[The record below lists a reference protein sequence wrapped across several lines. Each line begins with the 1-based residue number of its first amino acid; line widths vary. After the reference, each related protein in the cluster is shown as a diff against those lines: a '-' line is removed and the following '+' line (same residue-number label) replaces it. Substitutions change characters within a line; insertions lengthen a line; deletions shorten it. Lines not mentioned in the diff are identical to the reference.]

1 MPQPSESFTSLAGVP
16 VHYDRPPVSG
26 YGTRG
31 VAKRF
36 YSEAGFT
43 ALLERCFEELWQ
55 VCPLGRAEVITS
67 AGAYVK
73 KSGQHGV
80 GRAFDLD
87 GIFWSGK
94 AFVTLNDGFNAGD
107 RKFYYGVEC
116 ILRRHF
122 GQVLNFD
129 YNADHRD
136 HFHVDAA
143 QPVGLRKGS
152 TAVTVFVQGVLR
164 RVYGS
169 TVAVDGK
176 WGTATDNA
184 LRSAASAV
192 GMTAVASVAEWQQFL
207 LLTARRCFGSAVT
220 SEVVAS
226 DPAYA
231 GKSPSV
237 LLQGV
242 YAVIRRELGT
252 TALRKPIESAL
263 DAFAGHPHTQAWL
276 DAQE

>member
-1 MPQPSESFTSLAGVP
+1 MPQPTASFTSLAGVP

-36 YSEAGFT
+36 FSDAGFT
-43 ALLERCFEELWQ
+43 SILERCFQELWQ
-55 VCPLGRAEVITS
+55 ECPLGRAEVITS
-67 AGAYVK
+67 AGAYVNK
-73 KSGQHGV
+73 PGQHGA

-94 AFVTLNDGFNAGD
+94 GFVTLNDGFNAGD

-164 RVYGS
+164 RVYALA
-169 TVAVDGK
+169 VDVDGK
-176 WGTATDNA
+176 WGPATDEA
-184 LRSAASAV
+184 LRRAATAA
-192 GMTAVASVAEWQQFL
+192 GMSGVASVADWQKFL
-207 LLTARRCFGSAVT
+207 LLTARHSFGSAVM
-220 SEVVAS
+220 SDVAAI

-231 GKSPSV
+231 GKAPSV
-237 LLQGV
+237 LLKGV
-242 YAVIRRELGT
+242 YEVIRRELGT
-252 TALRKPIESAL
+252 TALRKPVESAL
-263 DAFAGHPHTQAWL
+263 DAFAGHPDTQAWL
-276 DAQE
+276 DTQK